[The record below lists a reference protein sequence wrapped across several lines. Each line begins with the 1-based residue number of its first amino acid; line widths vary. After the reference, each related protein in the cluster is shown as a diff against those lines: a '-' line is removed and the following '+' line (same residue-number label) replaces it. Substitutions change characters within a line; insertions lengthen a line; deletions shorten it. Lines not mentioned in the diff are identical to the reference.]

1 MKEDKRKYIVY
12 EHISPSGKVY
22 VGQTYDLK
30 IRWQGKGH
38 MYLNKTKK
46 GKYAQSYFAHALLK
60 YGWDA
65 FEHRIILEGVSKN
78 EANYAEKYLIK
89 WYKLHKM
96 SYNMTD
102 GGEGTCGIKRTMSP
116 EMREYMSKYM
126 RANSVLIGTH
136 RTEKQKQSAREKMLG
151 RKMSEEA
158 RAKMSKAHTGEKQ
171 VWKYKK
177 VYAFDKATKEFVKEY
192 ISISEAAKDN
202 NLHNSAIGNAA
213 RGKCPSAGPYIW
225 SFSPIIDVNNPRY
238 KMMEDLKVHCY
249 SKEGDYLQT
258 FENTREAAAF
268 VNGIIN
274 CISDCC
280 SGRILSYKGYL
291 WRKQL
296 KTRVELQQEINEIKL
311 KRIKKCA

>member
-1 MKEDKRKYIVY
+1 MKDNKRKYIVY

-46 GKYAQSYFAHALLK
+46 GKYAQPYFAHALLK

-116 EMREYMSKYM
+116 EMRKYMSKYM

-225 SFSPIIDVNNPRY
+225 SFSPIIDANNPLY
-238 KMMEDLKVHCY
+238 AKMEYAKVYCYDFKGNFIAEYNSTTEAANAVGGSIHCISNCCLGINQTHKGFIWRKNKEEI
-249 SKEGDYLQT
+249 SKE
-258 FENTREAAAF
+258 
-268 VNGIIN
+268 IIEK
-274 CISDCC
+274 
-280 SGRILSYKGYL
+280 LSK
-291 WRKQL
+291 RK
-296 KTRVELQQEINEIKL
+296 V
-311 KRIKKCA
+311 A

>member
-1 MKEDKRKYIVY
+1 MKDNSRNYIVY

-22 VGQTYDLK
+22 VGQTYNLK
-30 IRWQGKGH
+30 IRWQANGR

-46 GKYAQSYFAHALLK
+46 GKYAQPYFAHALLK

-136 RTEKQKQSAREKMLG
+136 RTEKQKQAVREKMLG
-151 RKMSEEA
+151 RKMSAEA
-158 RAKMSKAHTGEKQ
+158 RAKMSKSHTGEKQ
-171 VWKYKK
+171 YWKNKK
-177 VYAFDKATKEFVKEY
+177 IYAFDKTTKEFVKSY
-192 ISISEAAKDN
+192 DSISEAAGE
-202 NLHNSAIGNAA
+202 LGLFVSAITSSAKG
-213 RGKCPSAGPYIW
+213 RCPSAGPYIW
-225 SFSPIIDVNNPRY
+225 SYTSTIDADNPLYSRMFHNKIY
-238 KMMEDLKVHCY
+238 CY
-249 SKEGDYLQT
+249 DFEGKFVAEYNST
-258 FENTREAAAF
+258 KEAADV
-268 VNGIIN
+268 VNGSVN
-274 CISDCC
+274 CIRNCC
-280 SGRILSYKGYL
+280 LGISLTHKGFIWRDNKEEIDKEIIEKLSK
-291 WRKQL
+291 RK
-296 KTRVELQQEINEIKL
+296 V
-311 KRIKKCA
+311 A

>member
-1 MKEDKRKYIVY
+1 MKENKRKYIVY

-46 GKYAQSYFAHALLK
+46 GKYAQPYFAHALLK

-65 FEHRIILEGVSKN
+65 FEHRIVLEGVSKS

-89 WYKLHKM
+89 WYKLHNM

-126 RANSVLIGTH
+126 RANSVLIGIH

-158 RAKMSKAHTGEKQ
+158 KAKMSKTHTGEKQ

-177 VYAFDKATKEFVKEY
+177 VYAFDKTTKEFVRSY
-192 ISISEAAKDN
+192 DSISEAAKQ
-202 NLHNSAIGNAA
+202 LGLYVSAITSSAKG
-213 RGKCPSAGPYIW
+213 RCPSAGPYIW
-225 SFSPIIDVNNPRY
+225 SYIPTIDPYNPLY
-238 KMMEDLKVHCY
+238 AKMDYAKVYCYNLEGYLVAEYNSTTEAANAVGGNIHCISNCCLGISMTHKGFIWRKNKEEI
-249 SKEGDYLQT
+249 SKE
-258 FENTREAAAF
+258 
-268 VNGIIN
+268 IIEK
-274 CISDCC
+274 
-280 SGRILSYKGYL
+280 LSK
-291 WRKQL
+291 RK
-296 KTRVELQQEINEIKL
+296 V
-311 KRIKKCA
+311 A

>member
-1 MKEDKRKYIVY
+1 MRTYIIY

-46 GKYAQSYFAHALLK
+46 GKYAQPYFAHALLK
-60 YGWDA
+60 YGWDT
-65 FEHRIILEGVSKN
+65 FEHRIVLEGVSKS

-102 GGEGTCGIKRTMSP
+102 GGEGTCGLKRPMSL
-116 EMREYMSKYM
+116 EMRQRITERM
-126 RANSVLIGTH
+126 RTNHPLKGTH

-151 RKMSEEA
+151 RKMSAEA
-158 RAKMSKAHTGEKQ
+158 VAKIAESRRGVPQ
-171 VWKYKK
+171 PSKYKK
-177 VYAFDKATKEFVKEY
+177 VYAFDKHTKEFIKEY

-202 NLHNSAIGNAA
+202 NLHISAIGNAA
-213 RGKCPSAGPYIW
+213 NGKCPSAGPYIW
-225 SFSPIIDVNNPRY
+225 SFSSIIDVNNPRY
-238 KMMEDLKVHCY
+238 KMMDDLKVHCY

-258 FENTREAAAF
+258 FENTREAAAY

-296 KTRVELQQEINEIKL
+296 KTKEELQQEINEIKI

>member
-1 MKEDKRKYIVY
+1 MIY

-65 FEHRIILEGVSKN
+65 FEHKIILEGVSKS

-102 GGEGTCGIKRTMSP
+102 GGEGICGLKRPMSL
-116 EMREYMSKYM
+116 EMRQRITERM
-126 RANSVLIGTH
+126 RTNHPLKGTH

-151 RKMSEEA
+151 RKMSAEA
-158 RAKMSKAHTGEKQ
+158 VAKMAESHRGVPQ
-171 VWKYKK
+171 PSKYKK
-177 VYAFDKATKEFVKEY
+177 VYAFDKHTKEFIKEY

-213 RGKCPSAGPYIW
+213 RGKYPSAGPYIW

-238 KMMEDLKVHCY
+238 KMMENLKVHCY

-258 FENTREAAAF
+258 FENTRAAAAF

-296 KTRVELQQEINEIKL
+296 KTKEELQQEIKEIKL